1 MLHAGGMQEYADG
14 EHVPGRASSILQPIR
29 PLKRVEYDEL
39 VKLGFFEREHVELIF
54 GMVVAMSPIDPAH
67 FESVRRIDELLR
79 KALEGARVF
88 SQSPLAATDDSE
100 PEPDVLV
107 VPLRDYWHEHPG
119 TAHLIVEVA
128 RSSLRHDRIVKA
140 ELYGLSDVR
149 EYWIVN
155 HAHGVV
161 EVYRDRAEGFW
172 RSIQTYGRGESISP
186 IAFPDVLIAVDDIL
200 PPPALIGEDPS
211 GARD

>member
-1 MLHAGGMQEYADG
+1 MENML
-14 EHVPGRASSILQPIR
+14 PGRASSITQPIR

-39 VKLGFFEREHVELIF
+39 VKLGFFQDEKVELIF

-67 FESVRRIDELLR
+67 CESVRRIDRLLM
-79 KALEGARVF
+79 KALEGRARVF
-88 SQSPLAATDDSE
+88 SQSPLAATEDSE

-107 VPLRDYWHEHPG
+107 VPPRDYWLEHPS

-128 RSSLRHDRIVKA
+128 RSSLRHDRVVKA

-155 HAHGVV
+155 HVHGVV
-161 EVYRDRAEGFW
+161 EVYRDRADGYW
-172 RSIQTYGRGESISP
+172 KSRQTYGRGESLSP
-186 IAFPDVLIAVDDIL
+186 LAFPDVLISVDEIL
-200 PPPALIGEDPS
+200 PPPALIGEEPS
-211 GARD
+211 DGKKRD

>member
-1 MLHAGGMQEYADG
+1 MENML
-14 EHVPGRASSILQPIR
+14 PGRASSILQPIR

-39 VKLGFFEREHVELIF
+39 VKLGFFVNEKVELIY

-67 FESVRRIDELLR
+67 TESVRRIDEFLM
-79 KALEGARVF
+79 KALAGRARVF

-107 VPLRDYWHEHPG
+107 VPLRDYWLENPE

-128 RSSLRHDRIVKA
+128 RSSLRHDRVVKA

-155 HAHGVV
+155 HVHGVV
-161 EVYRDRAEGFW
+161 EVYRDRADGFW
-172 RSIQTYGRGESISP
+172 RSIQTYGRGQSISP
-186 IAFPDVLIAVDDIL
+186 IAFPDVSIPVDEIM
-200 PPPALIGEDPS
+200 PPAEYIGTEPS
-211 GARD
+211 DGKKRD